1 MFCKWTHKYV
11 CMALYIND
19 TQLSWNHRTCSRRSS
34 LAPALFFLLLFSSL
48 LFRFGSSFIFRF
60 GFLFSIQRDIHIKLA
75 RYMQKNSLCSLPLR
89 KRNAPSTT
97 TAATATPTIITTATT
112 TTKYD
117 QHKTNILL
125 YLSEYFFL
133 FSVNMLE

>member
-34 LAPALFFLLLFSSL
+34 LAPALFYFFFSSL
-48 LFRFGSSFIFRF
+48 LFFFGSSFIFRF

-97 TAATATPTIITTATT
+97 TAATATATIITTA

-125 YLSEYFFL
+125 YLSKYFFL
-133 FSVNMLE
+133 FLVNMLE